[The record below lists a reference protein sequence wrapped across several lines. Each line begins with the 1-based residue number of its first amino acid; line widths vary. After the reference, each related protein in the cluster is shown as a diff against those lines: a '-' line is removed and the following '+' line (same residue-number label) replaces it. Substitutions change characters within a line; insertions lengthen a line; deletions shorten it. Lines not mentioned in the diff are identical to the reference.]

1 MFWGT
6 QRQNAKY
13 VKLAY
18 ILIPP
23 LGGAPPT
30 EQGGIKGIRR
40 IEKIGRWKIWT
51 VDNIT
56 MGGFKDHSIKLK
68 ADGLSVRL
76 SLF

>member
-1 MFWGT
+1 M
-6 QRQNAKY
+6 QNKSNWR
-13 VKLAY
+13 

-68 ADGLSVRL
+68 ADGLSICL
-76 SLF
+76 GLF